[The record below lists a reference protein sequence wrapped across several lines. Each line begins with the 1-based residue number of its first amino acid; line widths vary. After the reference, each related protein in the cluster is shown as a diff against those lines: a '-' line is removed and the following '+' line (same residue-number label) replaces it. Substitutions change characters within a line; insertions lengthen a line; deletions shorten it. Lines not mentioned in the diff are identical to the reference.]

1 MGPPASLPAAERLP
15 LLRSVR
21 QNFAW
26 SLLGFVTFAASQW
39 GILVV
44 LAKLGSVEMVGE
56 YGYGTAVTGPVF
68 MLANMY
74 LATVLA
80 TDSRGEN
87 DFASY
92 CGARVA
98 TTLVALLAI
107 LGFSLFSRQGTGISA
122 VVLAIGASKA
132 IDSFSD
138 ILYGLFQRRE
148 AIDRIGKSM
157 VLRGLLSLGA
167 AAIAVRF
174 AASALAAS
182 LAVCAMWVVILLQ
195 FDFANGAALLGSR
208 RALVPRL
215 QAASILKMLRSALP
229 LGVVAGL
236 MSLSTNIPRYFLE
249 HGRGSKDLGIFV
261 GLAYISTSAGLL
273 VGSLGTAVTARLA
286 NLHAQGEISS
296 FKRLVHRL
304 VLFSAGLGVAEIAVA
319 VTAGGPILRLVYT
332 AEYAEH
338 TTAFTV
344 AMIAAGISHMAAF
357 FGYATTA
364 SRRFVTQVPLWL
376 LIVGT
381 AAVFSAFAIPAWGI
395 LGATWALV
403 VAAAVQLAGYGW
415 VYARIVSRGTTS
427 GRVQPVD
434 LGQG

>member
-1 MGPPASLPAAERLP
+1 MGPEGPLPAAERLP
-15 LLRSVR
+15 FLASVR
-21 QNFAW
+21 HSFAW
-26 SLLGFVTFAASQW
+26 SLLGNVTFAATQW

-56 YGYGTAVTGPVF
+56 YGFATAVAGPVF

-80 TDSRGEN
+80 TDARGEN
-87 DFASY
+87 DFDKY
-92 CGARVA
+92 YGARLV
-98 TTLVALLAI
+98 TTLGALLVI
-107 LGFSLFSRQGTGISA
+107 LGIALFSRWGSGITA
-122 VVLAIGASKA
+122 VVFAIAASKA

-157 VLRGLLSLGA
+157 LLRGLLSLCA

-182 LAVCAMWVVILLQ
+182 LAVGAMWAVIFVQ
-195 FDFANGAALLGSR
+195 FDVANGAALLGSR
-208 RALVPRL
+208 RALVPRVR
-215 QAASILKMLRSALP
+215 AASVLKMLRSAFP
-229 LGVVAGL
+229 LGIVGML
-236 MSLSTNIPRYFLE
+236 MSLSSNIPRYFLE

-261 GLAYISTSAGLL
+261 GLAYISTAAGLA
-273 VGSLGTAVTARLA
+273 VGALGTAVTARLA
-286 NLHAQGEISS
+286 NLHAQGEIRS

-304 VLFSAGLGVAEIAVA
+304 VLVGAGVGVAEIAVA
-319 VTAGGPILRLVYT
+319 VTAGGPILRLFYT

-338 TTAFTV
+338 RTAFVV
-344 AMIAAGISHMAAF
+344 AMIAAGISHVAAF

-364 SRRFVTQVPLWL
+364 SRRFVTQIPLWL
-376 LIVGT
+376 LIVSA
-381 AAVFSAFAIPAWGI
+381 AAVFSAFAVPAMGI

-403 VAAAVQLAGYGW
+403 VAAAVQLASYAW
-415 VYARIVSRGTTS
+415 VYTRLVARGPASSDG
-427 GRVQPVD
+427 D
-434 LGQG
+434 LVVPLK